1 MATKRIFKRLSLAVA
16 GLAMG
21 FGSGSGD
28 GTRTIYNFQIADFT
42 NSGVDLSF
50 DNIYLF

>member
-1 MATKRIFKRLSLAVA
+1 MATKRIYKRFPLVVA

-21 FGSGSGD
+21 IGSGSGD

-42 NSGVDLSF
+42 NSGVYLSF